1 VTQAI
6 SCPSCGAK
14 VRAGRAKCP
23 RCRTRIV
30 LADPAVVAA
39 RSRRLQ
45 RIGLTALGVALLA
58 AGAVWLLTPRA
69 VPSRPAPAK
78 TDPLAARRP
87 APASA
92 DEPAAPKVETERPF
106 MDDDARGY
114 ESYHGGDFEGA
125 LAHYQDAVVKNPQD
139 AEALSNLGQVLVR
152 LGRTEEALPYF
163 DRAIQL
169 NPERWSYVFNRARA
183 AGLLGRWDECVA
195 GYRRAQELFPDDYA
209 TTFNLA
215 LALHKSGDEA
225 GAVEQYQKA
234 IALAPE
240 DASFRLA
247 LATSLD
253 RLNRGAEAA
262 SAYQEYL
269 RLSPSAADAD
279 KVRARIA
286 QLTGAPAEAT
296 PAPAP
301 ASRGGMLD

>member
-1 VTQAI
+1 MTQAI
-6 SCPSCGAK
+6 NCPSCGAK

-30 LADPAVVAA
+30 IADPAVAVA

-45 RIGLTALGVALLA
+45 WIGLSALGVAVLLA
-58 AGAVWLLTPRA
+58 AAAWLLTPRA
-69 VPSRPAPAK
+69 VAPRPAPSK

-87 APASA
+87 APAAA
-92 DEPAAPKVETERPF
+92 DAPAAPKVETERPF
-106 MDDDARGY
+106 MDDDARGD
-114 ESYHGGDFEGA
+114 ESYHDGDFAGA
-125 LAHYQDAVVKNPQD
+125 LAHYQDAVAKNPQD

-152 LGRTEEALPYF
+152 LGRTAEALPYF

-183 AGLLGRWDECVA
+183 AGLLGRWDECIA
-195 GYRRAQELFPDDYA
+195 GYRRAQQLFPDDYA

-215 LALHKSGDEA
+215 LALHKTGDEA
-225 GAVEQYQKA
+225 GAVDQYQKA

-253 RLNRGAEAA
+253 RLNRGTEAA
-262 SAYQEYL
+262 AAYEEYL

-286 QLTGAPAEAT
+286 QLTGAPAEA
-296 PAPAP
+296 APAP
-301 ASRGGMLD
+301 VSRGGMLD